1 MWARLVV
8 APWWVVWLVNAATF
22 AVTLLAICVLGF
34 PGFAASGWTW
44 PLLSVLG
51 FSAIVT
57 ALTTRARRPV
67 QQSYARTVAGL
78 SLPQRS
84 QAVSGRCGVMR
95 FAPTRRFWRPP
106 FASAT
111 SRWLTSAG
119 CRRGRKGRHGDMLDS
134 TLITPAA
141 LTWTAAR
148 SVVVMRQRDIAQA
161 LRLVE

>member
-34 PGFAASGWTW
+34 PRFAASGWTW
-44 PLLSVLG
+44 PLLS
-51 FSAIVT
+51 
-57 ALTTRARRPV
+57 LTTRARRPV

>member
-34 PGFAASGWTW
+34 PRFAASGWTS
-44 PLLSVLG
+44 PLLSVLI

-84 QAVSGRCGVMR
+84 QAVR
-95 FAPTRRFWRPP
+95 
-106 FASAT
+106 
-111 SRWLTSAG
+111 
-119 CRRGRKGRHGDMLDS
+119 
-134 TLITPAA
+134 
-141 LTWTAAR
+141 
-148 SVVVMRQRDIAQA
+148 A
-161 LRLVE
+161 LRRDEVRSDPPVLAAAIRLGNLSMAYQRRVPPWQKRPAW